1 VLPLERAESFTFIVL
16 NGIARLLV
24 TVRFLTTDEACAGVL
39 GAGVLGATEGV
50 ADAVAG
56 TIAARVAVAAGVAS
70 DPQALITSRLLT
82 ANVILMAGLMA
93 SSPILQR
100 HFTSRTFGQPGLA
113 VRRFRFGDL
122 NHLQK
127 AGEHT
132 DLRF

>member
-1 VLPLERAESFTFIVL
+1 MLPLESAESFTLIVL

-56 TIAARVAVAAGVAS
+56 TIAARVAVAVGVAS

-82 ANVILMAGLMA
+82 ANVILMAGLM
-93 SSPILQR
+93 S
-100 HFTSRTFGQPGLA
+100 
-113 VRRFRFGDL
+113 
-122 NHLQK
+122 
-127 AGEHT
+127 
-132 DLRF
+132 